1 MLKPDEIIAL
11 IDADRTST
19 KKLNA
24 ELGEKYYEGEH
35 DIKQH
40 RLFYFNSDGVLV
52 EDKTRSNIRI
62 AHPFF
67 TENVD
72 QCVQYMMS
80 GDENFIQSDIPEL
93 QEMLDEYFD
102 EEFYSELADTLTD
115 TCVAGFGYMYAYK
128 SADDRVKFCTADEMG
143 VVEVK
148 ARDASDHKD
157 HIIHWYI
164 DRIEKGSRVI
174 KRIEDWDDEQTYYY
188 IQEGSKALELD
199 VDVEINP
206 RPHILYK
213 KDGDESIYYD
223 AFGFVPFFRLD
234 ANKKQTSH
242 LKPIKDIIDD
252 YDVMN
257 CALSNNL
264 ADFDN
269 PIYLV
274 KGFKGDNLDEL
285 QTNLKT
291 KRTVGIGDNGGL
303 EVHTVEIPYQARKE
317 KMDIDKQNIY
327 KFGMG
332 FDSSQVGDG
341 NITNI
346 VILSRYA
353 LLELKCNKLEK
364 KVKAFLKKLAKV
376 VIEEI
381 NKANDTDYSIKDI
394 DIKINRETMTN
405 ALDNATIEKTK
416 AETIQIAVTT
426 ILNAASMLDA
436 DTVTEALCEQ
446 LDLDFDEVKDKLPD
460 EPQTDINQ
468 ASTSLAETTIE
479 GDVVE

>member
-1 MLKPDEIIAL
+1 MLKPDEIIEL
-11 IDADRTST
+11 MNADRTSAR
-19 KKLNA
+19 KLNA

-35 DIKQH
+35 EIKQQ
-40 RLFYFNSDGVLV
+40 RLFYFNSDGMLI

-80 GDENFIQSDIPEL
+80 GDDNFIRSDIPEL
-93 QEMLDEYFD
+93 QEKLDEYFD
-102 EEFYSELADTLTD
+102 EEFYSELSDTLADT
-115 TCVAGFGYMYAYK
+115 CIAGFGYMYAYK
-128 SADDRVKFCTADEMG
+128 SADDRVKFCSADKLG

-148 ARDASDHKD
+148 ARDASDGKD
-157 HIIHWYI
+157 HIIHWYT
-164 DRIEKGSRVI
+164 DRIERGTREI

-199 VDVEINP
+199 ESVEINP

-213 KDGDESIYYD
+213 KEGEDSIYYD

-234 ANKKQTSH
+234 ANRKQISH
-242 LKPIKDIIDD
+242 LKPVKDIIDD

-274 KGFKGDNLDEL
+274 RGFKGDNLDEL
-285 QTNLKT
+285 QQNLRTKKT
-291 KRTVGIGDNGGL
+291 IGVGDNGGL
-303 EVHTVEIPYQARKE
+303 EVHTIEIPYQARKE
-317 KMDIDKQNIY
+317 KMDIDRQNIY

-381 NKANDTDYSIKDI
+381 NKSDGTDYTVRDI
-394 DIKINRETMTN
+394 DIRIKRETMSN
-405 ALDNATIEKTK
+405 ALDNAAIEKTK
-416 AETIQIAVTT
+416 AETVQTAVAT
-426 ILNAASMLDA
+426 ILNAASVLDA
-436 DTVTEALCEQ
+436 DTVLESVCEM
-446 LDLDFDEVKDKLPD
+446 LDLDYYEVKSKLAD
-460 EPQTDINQ
+460 ESHSDTEIAD
-468 ASTSLAETTIE
+468 EFY
-479 GDVVE
+479 